1 MHDRAIISGWRGVA
15 LIAVVYVYFLIFAQ
29 FAFLT
34 RLAELS
40 IGGNALKIVMAAM
53 AFGGILL
60 SLLTPRT
67 EYIENPRTVRIG
79 LAIAASAALL
89 TLLPLNLTTAAIV
102 AFLIG
107 SGLGIT
113 TVTLVTHLRIWTG
126 AQRGIIRVGLGTGFA
141 YFICNLPAVFTATP
155 KHQALLASCL
165 CIFAMCVRLGPEH
178 QRAQATAGHSS
189 RLTFP
194 IALIS
199 FAALI
204 WLDSAAFYI
213 IQHTP
218 ALKAGTW
225 LGSVHLWT
233 NGTIHLLTAIAGAL
247 LLQRG
252 RIALTLAAAF
262 SALAFACVLLQHSS
276 LILSASLFYPIGV
289 SLYSVALVAYPSFLS
304 SAESTSDRAKQAGW
318 IYAIAGWVGSA
329 LGIGMGQNLGR
340 VPLAFVA
347 VAGIAVLAPIAVVAV
362 KERAREFA
370 LVAALAAIALL
381 FSTLL
386 PQQQTS
392 AALTS
397 IERGRQIYIS
407 EGCISCHSQY
417 VRPDSPDV
425 LMWGPTESTTEL
437 HQQKPPLI
445 GNRRQGPDLS
455 QVGLRRSPLWLK
467 AHLISPAEI
476 SYCSPMPSYAFL
488 FADARGNDVVT
499 YLSSLHSPN
508 AQQQLQLET
517 AWSPTP
523 AALNSANT
531 REGAI
536 IYQEECATC
545 HETSGATRLHW
556 LSEWHKIP
564 QSLPELRELAAH
576 QPLPRL
582 AQIAKFGISGTDMPG
597 HEYLNDH
604 QIASVALFLKL
615 APEQNLSQT
624 TTH

>member
-1 MHDRAIISGWRGVA
+1 MRDKAIISGWRGVA
-15 LIAVVYVYFLIFAQ
+15 LIVVVYVYFLIFAQ
-29 FAFLT
+29 FGFLT
-34 RLAELS
+34 RLAELG

-67 EYIENPRTVRIG
+67 QLIEKPRSLRIG
-79 LAIAASAALL
+79 LAVSAFAALL
-89 TLLPLNLTTAAIV
+89 TLLPLNLTTAATV

-126 AQRGIIRVGLGTGFA
+126 AHRGIIHVGLGTGLA
-141 YFICNLPAVFTATP
+141 YFTCNLPAVFTATP
-155 KHQALLASCL
+155 EHQALFASCF
-165 CIFAMCVRLGPEH
+165 CIAAVFLPLGPED
-178 QRAQATAGHSS
+178 QRAHATASHIS

-194 IALIS
+194 TALVS

-233 NGTIHLLTAIAGAL
+233 NGTIHLLAAIAAAM

-252 RIALTLAAAF
+252 RIAVTLAAAF

-304 SAESTSDRAKQAGW
+304 SAGSTSDRAKQAGW
-318 IYAIAGWVGSA
+318 IYAIAGWIGSA

-347 VAGIAVLAPIAVVAV
+347 VAGIGVLAPICIVIA
-362 KERAREFA
+362 KERAREFS
-370 LVAALAAIALL
+370 LVAAVAAVALL
-381 FSTLL
+381 LYTLL

-392 AALTS
+392 AALTPA
-397 IERGRQIYIS
+397 ERGRQIYIS

-425 LMWGPTESTTEL
+425 PMWGPAESMNEL
-437 HQQKPPLI
+437 RRQKPPLI

-467 AHLISPAEI
+467 AHLISPTEV
-476 SYCSPMPSYAFL
+476 SYRSPMPSYAFL
-488 FADARGNDVVT
+488 FADARGNDLVS

-508 AQQQLQLET
+508 AQQHLEVET
-517 AWSPTP
+517 AWSPMP

-531 REGAI
+531 REGAT
-536 IYQEECATC
+536 IYQQECATC
-545 HETSGATRLHW
+545 HDPSGATRLHW
-556 LSEWHKIP
+556 LGEWHKAP
-564 QSLPELRELAAH
+564 QSLPELRELTAS

-582 AQIAKFGISGTDMPG
+582 AQIAKFGIPGTDMPG
-597 HEYLNDH
+597 HEYLNDN

-615 APEQNLSQT
+615 TPEHDISQT
-624 TTH
+624 KTH